1 VSRSRGASAG
11 AEAEIAGTRPPV
23 GVDVPPETVELMDEI
38 TTPPRE
44 ATETLARLL
53 GETRGAVT
61 GLSSVAAVH
70 EALEQLEAARHAL
83 AHADAEL
90 RILALHE
97 EASAVFAETLS
108 EVLGNRPLAVKDAR
122 RAALT
127 AAAGAVWEDAVGPL
141 LSSEQVRELANVS
154 RQRVAQLASDGQLI
168 VLEEQSGTRRYPAW
182 QFGPRGRPLAPLVAA
197 HRTLVEE
204 GHMSGWSA
212 ASWCTHPHG
221 ELDGR
226 SPRDWATA
234 GEDPERLA
242 LVARRDAARSAR

>member
-1 VSRSRGASAG
+1 VSKSRGASKG
-11 AEAEIAGTRPPV
+11 ADAEIAGTRPRV
-23 GVDVPPETVELMDEI
+23 GGDVPPETVELMNEI
-38 TTPPRE
+38 TTPPRG
-44 ATETLARLL
+44 ASETLAS
-53 GETRGAVT
+53 AVT
-61 GLSSVAAVH
+61 GLTSVAVVH

-108 EVLGNRPLAVKDAR
+108 EVLGNRTLAVKDAR

-127 AAAGAVWEDAVGPL
+127 AAAGTVWEDAVGPL
-141 LSSEQVRELANVS
+141 LSSEQVRQLANVS
-154 RQRVAQLASDGQLI
+154 RQRVAQLASDGLLI
-168 VLEEQSGTRRYPAW
+168 VLEEQSGTRRYPGW